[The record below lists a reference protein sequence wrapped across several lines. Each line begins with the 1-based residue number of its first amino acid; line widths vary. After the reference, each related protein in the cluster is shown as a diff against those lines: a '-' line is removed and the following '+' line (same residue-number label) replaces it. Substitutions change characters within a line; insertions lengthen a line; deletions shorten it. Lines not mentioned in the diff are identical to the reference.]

1 MPLSYSP
8 PGLSPGLLAFLGVL
22 LVATHGTALSAQR
35 LDTHDDG
42 SAHYHGLHFSHPL
55 FSESI
60 TPDTKVRFN
69 AGGEFEDEGDGYE
82 FEIEGEYAFHRSFS
96 VEVVVPYVRLEPN
109 DESATSALGN
119 IEVAFKFANFAFEDA
134 GILIGYGFAVGLP
147 TGTPEKGIGSDREW
161 ELEPFL
167 NAGIKR
173 GPFELIGWARFGIPV
188 NLGEGEEVEN
198 DFNYDF
204 SALVHAKQWLQVLLE
219 LNGELALNGE
229 EAGAGLA
236 SLSPGIKVAPVGPQL
251 FLGLGVS
258 IPLQADEIDARVRFS
273 AFYHF

>member
-1 MPLSYSP
+1 MPLSFSAPGRYSVR
-8 PGLSPGLLAFLGVL
+8 LWFLYVL
-22 LVATHGTALSAQR
+22 LVATPGTALSAQT
-35 LDTHDDG
+35 LDFHEDG
-42 SAHYHGLHFSHPL
+42 SAHYHGLHFKHPL

-69 AGGEFEDEGDGYE
+69 AGGEFEDEGNGYE
-82 FEIEGEYAFHRSFS
+82 FEVEGEYAFHRSFS
-96 VEVVVPYVRLEPN
+96 IEVGVPYVRLEPN
-109 DESATSALGN
+109 EAAATSALGN

-147 TGTPEKGIGSDREW
+147 TGSPEKGIGSDREW

-188 NLGEGEEVEN
+188 NLPDGDEVEN
-198 DFNYDF
+198 EFHYDL
-204 SALVHAKQWLQVLLE
+204 SALMHAKPWLQVLLE
-219 LNGELALNGE
+219 LNGEVALNGD

-236 SLSPGIKVAPVGPQL
+236 ALAPGVKVAPFGPQL
-251 FLGLGVS
+251 FLGLGAS
-258 IPLQADEIDARVRFS
+258 FPLSENELNARAMFS
-273 AFYHF
+273 VFYHF

>member
-1 MPLSYSP
+1 MSLSYSP
-8 PGLSPGLLAFLGVL
+8 PGRSPALLAFLSVL
-22 LVATHGTALSAQR
+22 LVATQGTALSAQR
-35 LDTHDDG
+35 LDTHEDG

-82 FEIEGEYAFHRSFS
+82 FEIEGEYAFDRSFS
-96 VEVVVPYVRLEPN
+96 IEVVVPYVRLEPN
-109 DESATSALGN
+109 DESGTSALGN
-119 IEVAFKFANFAFEDA
+119 IEVAFKFASFAFEDA
-134 GILIGYGFAVGLP
+134 GILIGYGLEVGLP
-147 TGTPEKGIGSDREW
+147 TGSPEKGIGSDREW

-188 NLGEGEEVEN
+188 NLPDGAEVEN
-198 DFNYDF
+198 EFNYDI
-204 SALVHAKQWLQVLLE
+204 SALVHAKPWLQVLLE
-219 LNGELALNGE
+219 LNGQVAINGE

-236 SLSPGIKVAPVGPQL
+236 SLSPGIKVAPFGPQL
-251 FLGLGVS
+251 FLGLGGS
-258 IPLQADEIDARVRFS
+258 IPLQEDEINARVMFS